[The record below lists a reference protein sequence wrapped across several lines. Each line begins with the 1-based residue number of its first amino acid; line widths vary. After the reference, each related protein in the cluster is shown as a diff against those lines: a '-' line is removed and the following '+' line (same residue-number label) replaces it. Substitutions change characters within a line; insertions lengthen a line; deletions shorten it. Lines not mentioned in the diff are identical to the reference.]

1 MKYFRDANL
10 YRAVITVHNLVP
22 RVFWLFGQLKP
33 EDSGYERVFCLFG
46 QLKPED
52 SGYEIALSTSLNS
65 VFSLATKAEA
75 VLVFP
80 FSVALSL
87 RKANFASQNIGLK

>member
-33 EDSGYERVFCLFG
+33 EDA
-46 QLKPED
+46 
-52 SGYEIALSTSLNS
+52 GYEIALSTSLNS

-87 RKANFASQNIGLK
+87 RKANFASRNIGLK

>member
-1 MKYFRDANL
+1 MKYFRDANF

-22 RVFWLFGQLKP
+22 RVFW
-33 EDSGYERVFCLFG
+33 LFG

-87 RKANFASQNIGLK
+87 RKANFAGRNIGLK